1 MAGWA
6 STLGCLG
13 AGKGG
18 DYPRT
23 TVNLTTPG
31 AVAPEQVSAIAPAA
45 PAVVAVVV
53 AHDPGPWFEETL
65 RSLVGQDYPN
75 LAVLVV
81 DAGSAEPVKP
91 RVAQVAPRAFVR
103 RLEENPGFGAAAN
116 EVLEV
121 VEGAAFYLV
130 CHDDVAAA
138 PDAARLLV
146 EEAFRSNAGIVGPK
160 LVDWHEPRRLLQVG
174 EAMDQVGYG
183 LPLVERG
190 ELDQQQHD
198 SVRDVFTI
206 PGGCTLIRADLFAS
220 IGGYDESIDYH
231 VDDVSLCWRAH
242 VAGARV
248 VVAPAARVR
257 HLEALA
263 VRRAVDDRR
272 RLQTRHRI
280 RAVLSTYS
288 PLGLLL
294 ALPRLFV
301 LHVIEATYA
310 LLVGRRGQARDL
322 ASGWWWNLRRVGG
335 LRAARAQ
342 VRSFRHVRDRDVRAL
357 MAPGS
362 ARLRQFT
369 RGQIGHGDDRF
380 RGLAR
385 SGRSMA
391 GTVRAGSL
399 QLVLLVWGVV
409 ALVLVGGSRH
419 LLTRGVPVVGELV
432 PFSSS
437 AVDLARSW
445 ATGWRHSGLG
455 SASPAP
461 TAFGLL
467 SGAGFVVGGAMGL
480 LRTLLTVGLLPIG
493 AWTAY
498 RLPAAT
504 GSRQAQVAALLVYA
518 SNPLPYNALANGRWG
533 ALALYAA
540 VPTMVAMLARAS
552 RLAPFGPRSGTPG
565 LVRGSTRVRHQILG
579 LGLLTALV
587 AALVPVAVPLV
598 VVLAA
603 SLSLG
608 SLLALRT
615 AGSGRMLLVAV
626 GAAVVAVALHLP
638 WSLDLL
644 APGTPLSAITG
655 AETAQGTTT
664 LAELLRFEMGPLG
677 AAPLGWVALV
687 PAVLPILIARDERH
701 AWAVRGWTMAVVSW
715 GLAWAA
721 ERGDVPFALPA
732 VDVLLAPAAAG
743 LALATAMG
751 VVAFQVD
758 LPGYRFGWRQLAAG
772 LAAAGLAVAIVPV
785 LGAAFD
791 GAWSMPQGDHARAL
805 RFVDAENDETPFRVL
820 WLGDPA
826 VLPLGSWELEPGLA
840 YATTD
845 QGTPTTEDLWAGSD
859 DGRTHLLADV
869 VELARSGQTARLG
882 RLLAPMGIRYVVVP
896 ERLAPAP
903 FADEEQPVP
912 PGLTTTLDAQLDLEP
927 LDLPAGLRVY
937 ANQAAA
943 PLRGVTTDGALVADG
958 GGIADAV
965 ERDLASLEP
974 ALLDE
979 AGASTWTG
987 EVPDAS
993 VVYAAVAH
1001 SDRWRLTVDGQAAAS
1016 TTPFGWATAFTVEDG
1031 GAARLEYETPPLR
1044 YLVLLVQAL
1053 AWAVVLRIVVRARA
1067 SADLAE
1073 VGS

>member
-1 MAGWA
+1 VD
-6 STLGCLG
+6 LQ
-13 AGKGG
+13 
-18 DYPRT
+18 
-23 TVNLTTPG
+23 TPG
-31 AVAPEQVSAIAPAA
+31 AAAPEPAVAAAPVA

-53 AHDPGPWFEETL
+53 AHDPGPWFEEVL
-65 RSLVGQDYPN
+65 ESLTGQDYPN

-81 DAGSAEPVKP
+81 DAGSASPVKP
-91 RVAQVAPRAFVR
+91 RVAAVAPRAFVR
-103 RLEENPGFGAAAN
+103 RLEDNPGFGAAAN

-121 VEGAAFYLV
+121 VDGAAFYLL
-130 CHDDVAAA
+130 CHDDVALS
-138 PDAARLLV
+138 PDAVRLLV
-146 EEAFRSNAGIVGPK
+146 EEAFRSNAGVVGPK

-174 EAMDQVGYG
+174 EGMDQVGYS

-190 ELDQQQHD
+190 ELDQEQHD
-198 SVRDVFTI
+198 SVRDVFTV
-206 PGGCTLIRADLFAS
+206 PGACTLVRADLFAS
-220 IGGYDESIDYH
+220 VGGYDESIDYH
-231 VDDVSLCWRAH
+231 VDDLSLCWRAH

-263 VRRAVDDRR
+263 VRRTVDDRR
-272 RLQTRHRI
+272 RLQTRHRL
-280 RAVLSTYS
+280 RVVLSTYS
-288 PLGLLL
+288 LPSLAL
-294 ALPRLFV
+294 ALPRLVV
-301 LHVIEATYA
+301 LHVLEAVYA
-310 LLVGRRGQARDL
+310 LLVGRRGQARDIV
-322 ASGWWWNLRRVGG
+322 SGWWWNLRRAGG

-342 VRSFRHVRDRDVRAL
+342 VRSFRHVRDREVRAL

-369 RGQIGHGDDRF
+369 RGQIGHGDDRL

-385 SGRSMA
+385 TSRGMA
-391 GTVRAGSL
+391 GTFRAGSL

-409 ALVLVGGSRH
+409 ALVLLAGSRH
-419 LLTRGVPVVGELV
+419 LITRGVPVIGELV

-437 AVDLARSW
+437 PVDLARSW
-445 ATGWRHSGLG
+445 LTGWRHAGLG
-455 SASPAP
+455 SESPAP

-467 SGAGFVVGGAMGL
+467 SGAGFVSGGAMGL
-480 LRTLLTVGLLPIG
+480 LRTLLTVGLVPLG

-504 GSRQAQVAALLVYA
+504 GSRHAQVAALLVYVA
-518 SNPLPYNALANGRWG
+518 NPLPYNALANGRWG

-540 VPTMVAMLARAS
+540 VPSMVAMLARAS
-552 RLAPFGPRSGTPG
+552 QLAPFGPRAGTLG
-565 LVRGSTRVRHQILG
+565 VVRGSSRARHQVLG

-598 VVLAA
+598 VVLAG
-603 SLSLG
+603 SLALG
-608 SLLALRT
+608 SLIALHT
-615 AGSGRMLLVAV
+615 AGSGRMLVVAAA
-626 GAAVVAVALHLP
+626 AAVVAVALHLP

-644 APGTPLSAITG
+644 VPGTPLSALTG
-655 AETAQGTTT
+655 AETARGTAT
-664 LAELLRFEMGPLG
+664 LADLLRFEMGPLG
-677 AAPLGWVALV
+677 AAPLGWIVLV
-687 PAVLPILIARDERH
+687 PAVLPILIARGERH
-701 AWAVRGWTMAVVSW
+701 AWAVRGWTMAVVFW

-772 LAAAGLAVAIVPV
+772 LAAASLAVTIVPV

-791 GAWSMPQGDHARAL
+791 GSWSMPRGDHSRAL
-805 RFVDAENDETPFRVL
+805 RFIDAENDESPFRVL

-826 VLPLGSWELEPGLA
+826 VLPLGSWELEAGLA

-845 QGTPTTEDLWAGSD
+845 RGTPRTEDLWAGSD
-859 DGRTHLLADV
+859 DGRTRLLADAV
-869 VELARSGQTARLG
+869 DLARSGQTARLG

-903 FADEEQPVP
+903 FADDEQPIP
-912 PGLTTTLDAQLDLEP
+912 AGLAGTLDAQLDLEP

-943 PLRGVTTDGALVADG
+943 PLRATTSDPSLVPEG

-965 ERDLASLEP
+965 DRDLSTMSP
-974 ALLDE
+974 ALVDE
-979 AGASTWTG
+979 VGASAWAG
-987 EVPDAS
+987 EVADES

-1001 SDRWRLTVDGQAAAS
+1001 SERWRLTVDGLSAEPS
-1016 TTPFGWATAFTVEDG
+1016 KPFGWATAFAVGEG
-1031 GAARLEYETPPLR
+1031 GDARLEFDTSPLR
-1044 YLVLLVQAL
+1044 YLLLLVQAV
-1053 AWAVVLRIVVRARA
+1053 AWALVLRTVVRARVN
-1067 SADLAE
+1067 AE
-1073 VGS
+1073 PVEVPT

>member
-1 MAGWA
+1 
-6 STLGCLG
+6 
-13 AGKGG
+13 
-18 DYPRT
+18 
-23 TVNLTTPG
+23 
-31 AVAPEQVSAIAPAA
+31 
-45 PAVVAVVV
+45 VAVVV
-53 AHDPGPWFEETL
+53 AHEPGPWFEETL
-65 RSLVGQDYPN
+65 ASLADQDYPN
-75 LAVLVV
+75 LAILVV

-91 RVAQVAPRAFVR
+91 RVAQAAPRAFVR

-121 VEGAAFYLV
+121 VDGAAFYLL
-130 CHDDVAAA
+130 CHDDVAPA
-138 PDAARLLV
+138 PDATRLLV

-160 LVDWHEPRRLLQVG
+160 LVDWHDPRRLLQIG
-174 EAMDQVGYG
+174 EGMDQVGYG

-190 ELDQQQHD
+190 ELDQEQHD

-206 PGGCTLIRADLFAS
+206 PGACTLVRADLFAS

-231 VDDVSLCWRAH
+231 VDDASLCWRAH

-248 VVAPAARVR
+248 VVAPAAKVR

-263 VRRAVDDRR
+263 VRRLVDDRR
-272 RLQTRHRI
+272 RLQTRHRL
-280 RAVLSTYS
+280 RAVLVTYALPS
-288 PLGLLL
+288 LLV
-294 ALPRLFV
+294 ALPRLIV
-301 LHVIEATYA
+301 LHVLEAVYA
-310 LLVGRRGQARDL
+310 LLVGRRGQARDI
-322 ASGWWWNLRRVGG
+322 ASGWWWNLRRAGG
-335 LRAARAQ
+335 LRAARAH
-342 VRSFRHVRDRDVRAL
+342 VRSFRHVRDRDIRAL
-357 MAPGS
+357 MTPGS

-369 RGQIGHGDDRF
+369 RGQIGHGDDRL

-385 SGRSMA
+385 SGRGMA
-391 GTVRAGSL
+391 GTFRAGSL

-409 ALVLVGGSRH
+409 GLVLLAGSRH
-419 LLTRGVPVVGELV
+419 LITRGVPVVGELV

-437 AVDLARSW
+437 PVELARSW
-445 ATGWRHSGLG
+445 MTGWRHSGLG
-455 SASPAP
+455 SESPAP

-467 SGAGFVVGGAMGL
+467 SGAGFVTGGAMGL
-480 LRTLLTVGLLPIG
+480 LRTILTVGLLPLG

-504 GSRQAQVAALLVYA
+504 GSRHAQVAALLVYA

-540 VPTMVAMLARAS
+540 VPSMVAMLARAS
-552 RLAPFGPRSGTPG
+552 QLAPFGARSGALG
-565 LVRGSTRVRHQILG
+565 VVRGSTRARHQVLG

-603 SLSLG
+603 SLALG

-615 AGSGRMLLVAV
+615 AGSGRMLVVALA
-626 GAAVVAVALHLP
+626 GAAVAVALHLP

-644 APGTPLSAITG
+644 VPGTPLSSITG
-655 AETAQGTTT
+655 AETARGTAT
-664 LAELLRFEMGPLG
+664 LADLLRFEMGPLG
-677 AAPLGWVALV
+677 AAPLGWIVLV
-687 PAVLPILIARDERH
+687 PAILPILIARDERH
-701 AWAVRGWTMAVVSW
+701 AWAVRGWTMAVVFW

-721 ERGDVPFALPA
+721 ERGDAPFALPA

-758 LPGYRFGWRQLAAG
+758 LPGYRFGWRQLASG
-772 LAAAGLAVAIVPV
+772 LAALALAVTIVPV

-791 GAWSMPQGDHARAL
+791 GGWSMPRGDHSRAL

-845 QGTPTTEDLWAGSD
+845 QGTPRTEDLWAGSD
-859 DGRTHLLADV
+859 DGRTRLLADV
-869 VELARSGQTARLG
+869 VELARGGQTARLG
-882 RLLAPMGIRYVVVP
+882 RLLAPMGVRYVVVP

-903 FADEEQPVP
+903 FADEGAPGP
-912 PGLTTTLDAQLDLEP
+912 PGLTAVLDAQLDLEP

-943 PLRGVTTDGALVADG
+943 PLRAVTADAALVADG

-965 ERDLASLEP
+965 ERDLADMEP
-974 ALLDE
+974 ALEDE
-979 AGASTWTG
+979 VGASAWAG
-987 EVPDAS
+987 EVPDGSA
-993 VVYAAVAH
+993 VYAAVAH
-1001 SDRWRLTVDGQAAAS
+1001 SDRWRLTVDGEAVPSAK
-1016 TTPFGWATAFTVEDG
+1016 PFGWATSFEVEEG
-1031 GAARLEYETPPLR
+1031 GEARLEFETSPLR
-1044 YLVLLVQAL
+1044 YLLLLVQAV
-1053 AWAVVLRIVVRARA
+1053 AWALVLRTVVRARVN
-1067 SADLAE
+1067 AE
-1073 VGS
+1073 PIEVPA